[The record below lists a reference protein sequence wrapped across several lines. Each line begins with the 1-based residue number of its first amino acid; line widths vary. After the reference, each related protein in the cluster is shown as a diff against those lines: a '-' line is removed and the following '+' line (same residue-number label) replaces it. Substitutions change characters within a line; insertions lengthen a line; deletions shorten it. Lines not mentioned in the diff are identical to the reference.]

1 MASRDGSR
9 TRGRGRRQTRSGRA
23 SASDEDDFAEQTPT
37 VKRTTRRT
45 SIITV
50 EPQGQPEN
58 GVENVSVLEVQ
69 KEQVRSHLKSHQNLQ
84 RGRHTCGMHFVQH
97 PQALRNMHHIV
108 DKTISVRDGR
118 GLTGTRRCVKP

>member
-1 MASRDGSR
+1 MASKDGSR

-23 SASDEDDFAEQTPT
+23 SASDEDDFAEQTPI

-58 GVENVSVLEVQ
+58 GVENVSVREVQ
-69 KEQVRSHLKSHQNLQ
+69 EEQVRSDPQSHQKFQ
-84 RGRHTCGMHFVQH
+84 RGRHTCRHAFCATSRSPEEH
-97 PQALRNMHHIV
+97 A
-108 DKTISVRDGR
+108 SY
-118 GLTGTRRCVKP
+118 RR

>member
-1 MASRDGSR
+1 MASKDGSR

-37 VKRTTRRT
+37 VKRTTRKT

-58 GVENVSVLEVQ
+58 GVETVSVRQVHD
-69 KEQVRSHLKSHQNLQ
+69 EQVRNPPQSHNFQ

-97 PQALRNMHHIV
+97 PEARTPEEHA
-108 DKTISVRDGR
+108 SY
-118 GLTGTRRCVKP
+118 RR